1 MPPFAGSRLFSIPLP
16 PMKTIVALV
25 DFSDVTFKLLKQ
37 AHLLASSFGSAVVLL
52 HVVSPDPVVVD
63 FGMAPTVYRPPSPET
78 VSAEHAKLVQLQE
91 SLEKFG
97 VRTSTRQIQGSRVED
112 LLDECKRLHAELI
125 IVGSH
130 GHGAFYN
137 LLVGS
142 ITAQVLK
149 KAPCP
154 VLVVPDDDVERTA
167 NKVA

>member
-1 MPPFAGSRLFSIPLP
+1 MN
-16 PMKTIVALV
+16 TIVALV

-37 AHLLASSFGSAVVLL
+37 AHHLAKAFGSEVVLL

-63 FGMAPTVYRPPSPET
+63 FGMSPTVYRPPSPET
-78 VSAEHAKLVQLQE
+78 IASENSRLVELQQ

-112 LLDECKRLHAELI
+112 LMDECKRLNAELI

-154 VLVVPDDDVERTA
+154 VLVVPDEAAIEAAT
-167 NKVA
+167 K

>member
-1 MPPFAGSRLFSIPLP
+1 
-16 PMKTIVALV
+16 MKTIAVLV

-37 AHLLASSFGSAVVLL
+37 AHVLASAFGSEVVLL

-63 FGMAPTVYRPPSPET
+63 FGMAPTVYRPPSAET
-78 VSAEHAKLVQLQE
+78 IQSEGDRMAQLQE
-91 SLEKFG
+91 SLTKFG
-97 VRTSTRQIQGSRVED
+97 TRTSTRQLQATRVED
-112 LLDECKRLHAELI
+112 LLAECERVQADMI

-130 GHGAFYN
+130 GHGALYN

-154 VLVVPDDDVERTA
+154 VLVVPSDPAAESEKA
-167 NKVA
+167 A

>member
-1 MPPFAGSRLFSIPLP
+1 MVVQPLP

-25 DFSDVTFKLLKQ
+25 DFSDMTFKVLKQ
-37 AHLLASSFGSAVVLL
+37 AHQLASAFGSEVVLL

-78 VSAEHAKLVQLQE
+78 IAAEGNRMVQLQE

-97 VRTSTRQIQGSRVED
+97 VRASTRQIQGTQVED
-112 LLDECKRLHAELI
+112 LIEECRRLGAELI

-130 GHGAFYN
+130 GHGSLYN

-149 KAPCP
+149 NAPCP
-154 VLVVPDDDVERTA
+154 VLVVPAAEEKKAEQLKEAV
-167 NKVA
+167 